1 MTLFSTLENMATL
14 DRIEIC
20 WQPNFGG
27 HMSNGVRL
35 LTKKKTFGS
44 EKLRSN
50 Y

>member
-14 DRIEIC
+14 DRIEIY

-35 LTKKKTFGS
+35 LTKKTFGS
-44 EKLRSN
+44 EKLRLN